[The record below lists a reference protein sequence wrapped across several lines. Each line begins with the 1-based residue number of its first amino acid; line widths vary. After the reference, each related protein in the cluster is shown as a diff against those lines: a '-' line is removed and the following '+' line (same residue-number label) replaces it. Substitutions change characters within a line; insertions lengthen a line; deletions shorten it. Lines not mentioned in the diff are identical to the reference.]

1 MFYRKKGIIQWATC
15 CAITV
20 FWRNVSGHFRVYNSS
35 TFENFNALRT
45 YIKYILY
52 SKIYSSKYIL
62 FGNQCFNKDLNS
74 PFLCMKVRRMLS
86 NIIWFSF
93 TNECSNSCEKFRRN
107 FSRLELKTNGRS
119 SKICY
124 VGYLVC
130 IELQATYLNHVL
142 HDMVFK
148 FLY

>member
-1 MFYRKKGIIQWATC
+1 MGYLLCYNCILEELFQGIFVF
-15 CAITV
+15 ITHLLSKIWMHCERISNI
-20 FWRNVSGHFRVYNSS
+20 FFI
-35 TFENFNALRT
+35 A
-45 YIKYILY
+45 KYILY
-52 SKIYSSKYIL
+52 SKRYSSKYIL